1 MTVFMSV
8 AIQEGL
14 DSEVSD
20 KTIPQIMKEVE
31 ARRRADGRL

>member
-1 MTVFMSV
+1 MTAYMSM

-20 KTIPQIMKEVE
+20 KAVPQIITEVE
-31 ARRRADGRL
+31 ARLRTDGRL